1 MSVDWSDLRPRVL
14 SAIAMM
20 AVGGVALWI
29 GGSLFAALVVVATGV
44 MVWELAQMTA
54 LTTGPNQRLSLGL
67 GVIAAAALG
76 LALYVPAPWTML
88 GLVLPSVLG
97 VLTPRRDKAVFAA
110 YALVIMLCGLSLVV
124 LRNAAGLGVV
134 LWLLAVIVASDV
146 MGYFAGRT
154 LGGPKF
160 WPSISPKK
168 TWSGTAAG
176 WVGAALVGFGFWQ
189 AGVGTADLI
198 WFSPIVA
205 FAGQMGDIAESA
217 IKRRAGVKDS
227 SHLIPG
233 HGGLL
238 DRFDALAF
246 GAIVVALPFIIA
258 MLLTIS
264 AKLAG

>member
-14 SAIAMM
+14 SAVAML
-20 AVGGVALWI
+20 AVGGVALWQ
-29 GGSLFAALVVVATGV
+29 GGLIFAELIVVATGV
-44 MVWELAQMTA
+44 MMWELAQM
-54 LTTGPNQRLSLGL
+54 TGPNQRLSLGL
-67 GVIAAAALG
+67 GVLAAVSLSAAF
-76 LALYVPAPWTML
+76 YFHAPWTL
-88 GLVLPSVLG
+88 LVLVLPSVLG

-124 LRNAAGLGVV
+124 LRHSVGLGVL
-134 LWLLAVIVASDV
+134 LWLLAVIIASDV

-160 WPSISPKK
+160 WPRISPKK
-168 TWSGTAAG
+168 TWSGTVAG
-176 WVGAALVGFGFWQ
+176 WFGAALVGAAFWAAGFGS
-189 AGVGTADLI
+189 GMII

-205 FAGQMGDIAESA
+205 FAGQLGDIAESA

-227 SHLIPG
+227 SRLIPG

-246 GAIVVALPFIIA
+246 GSIVVALPFFIGLALA
-258 MLLTIS
+258 MS
-264 AKLAG
+264 SHSVN